1 MLSMLSVLSH
11 ELHVHGP
18 ETAMMLAGA
27 THHVSH
33 SRNQFIQN
41 SNLTERHTVLGVGR
55 HAAPH
60 DKMEV
65 GTCVLLDFQAGSAA
79 GIHNPRL
86 GNNRMRKQGER
97 GGAELRLALS

>member
-1 MLSMLSVLSH
+1 MSIGVL
-11 ELHVHGP
+11 LHV
-18 ETAMMLAGA
+18 
-27 THHVSH
+27 SY
-33 SRNQFIQN
+33 SRYQFIQN

-65 GTCVLLDFQAGSAA
+65 GTCMLLDFQAGSAA

>member
-1 MLSMLSVLSH
+1 
-11 ELHVHGP
+11 
-18 ETAMMLAGA
+18 MMLTGA

-65 GTCVLLDFQAGSAA
+65 GTCMLLDFQAGSAA

-86 GNNRMRKQGER
+86 GYNRMRKQGER
-97 GGAELRLALS
+97 GGPELRLALSYLFVFKRE